1 MELKILGII
10 FLIGFLITFFRFMT
24 ALFLR
29 KKLSLK
35 FKDMLDQNGVQ
46 YNRNYISIQN
56 MKEFQLKIDTDVSK
70 KLLAEAELASNLFIR
85 RFRQYLFFTILLAA
99 VLIFMEG

>member
-1 MELKILGII
+1 
-10 FLIGFLITFFRFMT
+10 MT